1 MERATMNWAAWMT
14 GPALG
19 ILLLMLALGV
29 GFGPGFLN
37 LSALGAVGLAV
48 GVPLMQF
55 VFNRT
60 KLFAK
65 RPMASSVVAISIV
78 VAGLVGGVLS
88 GAFFYW

>member
-1 MERATMNWAAWMT
+1 MT

-19 ILLLMLALGV
+19 ILLLMGALGV

-37 LSALGAVGLAV
+37 LSVIGAVVFAV
-48 GVPLMQF
+48 GVPLMQLMF
-55 VFNRT
+55 SRT
-60 KLFAK
+60 KPFAK

-78 VAGLVGGVLS
+78 VVGLVGGVLS